1 MEKLSVGT
9 EGQGLYIERNDGLKF
24 KTGGNR
30 CGNFSSENSGYSEN
44 NETNQKRQC
53 LASRNV
59 RIEWNIS
66 WKTYWVLILVEL
78 A

>member
-1 MEKLSVGT
+1 VGT
-9 EGQGLYIERNDGLKF
+9 EGQGFYIARNDRLKF
-24 KTGGNR
+24 KIGENR
-30 CGNFSSENSGYSEN
+30 CRNISSENSGYSEN

>member
-1 MEKLSVGT
+1 MGT
-9 EGQGLYIERNDGLKF
+9 EGQGFYIERNDGLKF
-24 KTGGNR
+24 KTGENR
-30 CGNFSSENSGYSEN
+30 CRYLSSENSVYSEN
-44 NETNQKRQC
+44 NETNQKIQC

>member
-1 MEKLSVGT
+1 MEKLSVRT
-9 EGQGLYIERNDGLKF
+9 EGQGLYIAWNDRLKF
-24 KTGGNR
+24 KTGENR
-30 CGNFSSENSGYSEN
+30 CRNFSSENFGYSEN
-44 NETNQKRQC
+44 NETNQRRQC